1 MLCLKRTAAL
11 SLEVHSAMLTQL
23 QGDKAQQ
30 ENRSDGAVV
39 NEVAE
44 NLHVRMEVK
53 ACVVFYL
60 ALHTALELR
69 NCAAHKNMKQSLM
82 KQTSNAIKSFHSQP
96 QRNKQV
102 PRKQTNQTA
111 QKHVMEE
118 TDTDHVSGERF
129 HNHFRFPVINTAKH
143 I

>member
-11 SLEVHSAMLTQL
+11 TLEVHSAMLTQL

-30 ENRSDGAVV
+30 EKRSDGAVV
-39 NEVAE
+39 DEVAE

-69 NCAAHKNMKQSLM
+69 NCAAHKKHE
-82 KQTSNAIKSFHSQP
+82 AIPDEANQQRHQELSQP
-96 QRNKQV
+96 TTKKQAGPKKADQPDSAKACDGRNRHGPCQR
-102 PRKQTNQTA
+102 
-111 QKHVMEE
+111 
-118 TDTDHVSGERF
+118 
-129 HNHFRFPVINTAKH
+129 
-143 I
+143 